1 MVVCAQRAWRAGEE
15 ALSAAVVVSTALGGG
30 KLIRFRC
37 ANRFQVRLQAE
48 STKVAPP
55 SQYISSSFSPAI
67 GVALAF
73 GRAPVRHVHPHHRL
87 ALPPPPLV
95 PPPAPSP
102 HPQPFSAH
110 ELSPSPHLSPSTP
123 PVFFSFFFVRV
134 GRLAHLTRLALLLP
148 PADRYGFDDA
158 PAATAG
164 APRGPSPPRPPA
176 VPLYSP
182 SNPCTHRRGRC
193 GRREWRWRWGWGGW
207 RRWRRVGRGRGCW
220 GCRVPPR
227 HWRRLATGHPRGD
240 RAANV

>member
-1 MVVCAQRAWRAGEE
+1 MCAQRAWRAGEE

-30 KLIRFRC
+30 KLIRLRC

-67 GVALAF
+67 GVALAL

-123 PVFFSFFFVRV
+123 PVFFSIFCARWPTCSPHTP
-134 GRLAHLTRLALLLP
+134 RPLAPPRRPLWLRRRPCGHRGGATRPIPSTPSRRPPLLP
-148 PADRYGFDDA
+148 
-158 PAATAG
+158 
-164 APRGPSPPRPPA
+164 
-176 VPLYSP
+176 V
-182 SNPCTHRRGRC
+182 
-193 GRREWRWRWGWGGW
+193 
-207 RRWRRVGRGRGCW
+207 
-220 GCRVPPR
+220 
-227 HWRRLATGHPRGD
+227 
-240 RAANV
+240 